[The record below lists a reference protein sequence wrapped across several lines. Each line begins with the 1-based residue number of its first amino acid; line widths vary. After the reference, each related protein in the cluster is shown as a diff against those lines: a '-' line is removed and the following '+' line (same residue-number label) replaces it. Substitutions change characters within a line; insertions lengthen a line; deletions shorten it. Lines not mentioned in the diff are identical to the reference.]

1 MSGCWT
7 RDQAEIFAAA
17 KELGIGTVIEPAVRE
32 QHWQT
37 EEDIAATARKLNAA
51 AEQAAEHGL
60 RVGYH
65 NHWWEIERDFDG
77 RHGLE
82 VLAEHLAPEVV
93 LEVDT
98 YWAVVGGADVPALL
112 GRLGDRVVA
121 LHIKDGDGTRDTKK
135 QVPLGSGSIPIW
147 DFVAAKPDALRVVEL
162 DDSEVD
168 MVDAVGQSYAYITS
182 SPSTGRLSMAAS
194 GPVGVGVIGAGVI
207 SKTYLENLNS
217 FPDTEVLAIGDLS
230 PEVATAK
237 AAEHNVPDAGG
248 VETVLEHA
256 GVEIVVN
263 LTIPAAHADVA
274 EAGASPPGSTS
285 GTRSRWLWTEPVRRP
300 CSTTPRPPGSGSA
313 APRTPSSAAACRR
326 PSGSWPPAR
335 SGNR

>member
-1 MSGCWT
+1 MSEVARLSVQLYT
-7 RDQAEIFAAA
+7 VRDALANDFDGTLGRIAEIGYTQVEPFAFTNFTEQLKEGLGKYGLAAPTTHVGLLSGDQDEIFAAA
-17 KELGIGTVIEPAVRE
+17 RELGITTVIEPAVRE
-32 QHWQT
+32 PHWQT
-37 EEDIAATARKLNAA
+37 EEDIAATAQELNSA
-51 AEQAAEHGL
+51 AEQAAGHGL

-65 NHWWEIERDFDG
+65 NHWWEIERDFGG

-168 MVDAVGQSYAYITS
+168 MLDAVEQSYAYITK
-182 SPSTGRLSMAAS
+182 
-194 GPVGVGVIGAGVI
+194 GA
-207 SKTYLENLNS
+207 
-217 FPDTEVLAIGDLS
+217 
-230 PEVATAK
+230 
-237 AAEHNVPDAGG
+237 
-248 VETVLEHA
+248 
-256 GVEIVVN
+256 
-263 LTIPAAHADVA
+263 
-274 EAGASPPGSTS
+274 
-285 GTRSRWLWTEPVRRP
+285 
-300 CSTTPRPPGSGSA
+300 
-313 APRTPSSAAACRR
+313 
-326 PSGSWPPAR
+326 
-335 SGNR
+335 

>member
-1 MSGCWT
+1 MSDAAQLSVQLYTVRDALAEDFDGT
-7 RDQAEIFAAA
+7 LAKIAGFGYTQVEPFAFTNFTDELKAGLAKHGLTAPTTHVGLLSADQAEIFAAA

-37 EEDIAATARKLNAA
+37 EEAIADTARQLNAA
-51 AEQAAEHGL
+51 AERAAEHGL

-82 VLAEHLAPEVV
+82 VLAEQLAPEVV

-182 SPSTGRLSMAAS
+182 SPSTGA
-194 GPVGVGVIGAGVI
+194 
-207 SKTYLENLNS
+207 
-217 FPDTEVLAIGDLS
+217 
-230 PEVATAK
+230 
-237 AAEHNVPDAGG
+237 
-248 VETVLEHA
+248 
-256 GVEIVVN
+256 
-263 LTIPAAHADVA
+263 
-274 EAGASPPGSTS
+274 
-285 GTRSRWLWTEPVRRP
+285 
-300 CSTTPRPPGSGSA
+300 
-313 APRTPSSAAACRR
+313 
-326 PSGSWPPAR
+326 
-335 SGNR
+335 